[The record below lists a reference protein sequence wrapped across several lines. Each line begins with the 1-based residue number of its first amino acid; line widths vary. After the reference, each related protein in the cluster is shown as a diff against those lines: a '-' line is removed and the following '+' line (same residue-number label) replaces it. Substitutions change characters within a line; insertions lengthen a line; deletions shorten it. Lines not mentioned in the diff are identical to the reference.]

1 MQKHKRIIATMIL
14 SVCISLGS
22 CLISFAGQWKQD
34 ENGWMYQKD
43 DGTPIINDW
52 FSDPSSENTYHFDT
66 FGYMNKGLTYINDK
80 WYYFYDDGSLR
91 FNYYNPD
98 DDLISD
104 NDGRVIQLDT
114 PGATVAVVSLTTNSK
129 ILIGLNIINCS
140 NSPITLGPKCSI
152 SDPDYNASF
161 FMYDTGTSSL
171 LDQVVIAPK
180 EEKTVSFIS
189 LDMNPLNIKSGVT
202 TAEYSIFCNSTE
214 YTFYMPIYY
223 IDDNFSGTILH
234 MD

>member
-1 MQKHKRIIATMIL
+1 MKKYKCIIATLSL

-34 ENGWMYQKD
+34 ENGWRYQKD

-52 FSDPSSENTYHFDT
+52 FSDSLNEKTYHFDT

-98 DDLISD
+98 DNLISD

-114 PGATVAVVSLTTNSK
+114 SGVTVAVISLTTNSK
-129 ILIGLNIINCS
+129 ILI
-140 NSPITLGPKCSI
+140 
-152 SDPDYNASF
+152 
-161 FMYDTGTSSL
+161 
-171 LDQVVIAPK
+171 
-180 EEKTVSFIS
+180 
-189 LDMNPLNIKSGVT
+189 
-202 TAEYSIFCNSTE
+202 
-214 YTFYMPIYY
+214 
-223 IDDNFSGTILH
+223 
-234 MD
+234 